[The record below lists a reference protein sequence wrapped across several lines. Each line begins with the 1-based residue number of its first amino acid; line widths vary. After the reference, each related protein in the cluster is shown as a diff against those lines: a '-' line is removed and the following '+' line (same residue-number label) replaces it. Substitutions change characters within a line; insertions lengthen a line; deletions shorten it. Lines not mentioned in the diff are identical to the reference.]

1 MLFQHFYMNFFIF
14 ILFLFFIFTESSVP
28 ALVCLRCDKE
38 FYKIKDEF
46 VNLFDKGHKLD
57 AIEYSKAGFIKRF
70 LEKVFTMTFE
80 GVVSKMEGRTLDTL
94 GIAELAKEFRKTMKS
109 IANTKETGTKRMKV
123 IQSNIQELQRKA
135 EAIVQTFEQER
146 ACPNLKGVLE
156 QKVIQCGTCREQ
168 TLPCVG
174 GSNENK
180 CNDIMTN
187 CLMCI
192 CHGKVCHHR
201 TTGKPCQ
208 PCTDYHKCLN
218 EMLHCKDQDLQV
230 AEGEDLKF
238 DCNVKFLNNIGG
250 NLEFVLEK
258 KDESGISP
266 LKSVNKHDILIH
278 KVDKEFSGRYTC
290 TAKSKDSMFPI
301 SRVDF
306 TVKVVSAPKPQ
317 SLGSSLSP
325 PAEEMKDA
333 FKDNQLAQIT
343 VICATV
349 ISLAITASIMTC
361 ICLLIRERKREEKAS
376 AQKELEEVKISTDIK
391 KSKPGTREKATQTGV

>member
-57 AIEYSKAGFIKRF
+57 AIEYSKA
-70 LEKVFTMTFE
+70 
-80 GVVSKMEGRTLDTL
+80 DTL

-109 IANTKETGTKRMKV
+109 IADTKETGTKRMKV

-146 ACPNLKGVLE
+146 ACPNLKGILE

-349 ISLAITASIMTC
+349 ISLAITTSIMTC

-391 KSKPGTREKATQTGV
+391 KSKPGTREKATQTDV

>member
-1 MLFQHFYMNFFIF
+1 MAFNCNYIYKDYSNQYKCQLESSLELHNLSPSISIVAVKNENLNIF
-14 ILFLFFIFTESSVP
+14 I
-28 ALVCLRCDKE
+28 
-38 FYKIKDEF
+38 
-46 VNLFDKGHKLD
+46 
-57 AIEYSKAGFIKRF
+57 
-70 LEKVFTMTFE
+70 
-80 GVVSKMEGRTLDTL
+80 
-94 GIAELAKEFRKTMKS
+94 S
-109 IANTKETGTKRMKV
+109 ISA
-123 IQSNIQELQRKA
+123 
-135 EAIVQTFEQER
+135 
-146 ACPNLKGVLE
+146 
-156 QKVIQCGTCREQ
+156 
-168 TLPCVG
+168 
-174 GSNENK
+174 
-180 CNDIMTN
+180 D
-187 CLMCI
+187 
-192 CHGKVCHHR
+192 R

-391 KSKPGTREKATQTGV
+391 KSKPGTREKATQTDV

>member
-1 MLFQHFYMNFFIF
+1 MLFQHFYINFFIF
-14 ILFLFFIFTESSVP
+14 LLFLFFIFTESSVP

-146 ACPNLKGVLE
+146 ACPNLKGGFKCGVLE

-192 CHGKVCHHR
+192 CHGKVCQRKYLQLPHS
-201 TTGKPCQ
+201 
-208 PCTDYHKCLN
+208 CLN
-218 EMLHCKDQDLQV
+218 T
-230 AEGEDLKF
+230 
-238 DCNVKFLNNIGG
+238 I
-250 NLEFVLEK
+250 
-258 KDESGISP
+258 
-266 LKSVNKHDILIH
+266 
-278 KVDKEFSGRYTC
+278 
-290 TAKSKDSMFPI
+290 
-301 SRVDF
+301 
-306 TVKVVSAPKPQ
+306 
-317 SLGSSLSP
+317 
-325 PAEEMKDA
+325 
-333 FKDNQLAQIT
+333 
-343 VICATV
+343 
-349 ISLAITASIMTC
+349 
-361 ICLLIRERKREEKAS
+361 
-376 AQKELEEVKISTDIK
+376 
-391 KSKPGTREKATQTGV
+391 